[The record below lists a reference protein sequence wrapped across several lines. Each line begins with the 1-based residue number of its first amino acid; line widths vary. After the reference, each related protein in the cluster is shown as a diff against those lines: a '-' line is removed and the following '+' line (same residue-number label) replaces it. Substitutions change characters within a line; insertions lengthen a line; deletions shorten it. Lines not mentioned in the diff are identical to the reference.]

1 MSGLSG
7 VFRGRRELAVAL
19 NELLYI
25 KIDSSILQI
34 KQKRDRSII
43 KNVYVHLLIGTIYQ
57 KARLWVKLPHKELIN
72 FAKDQISLWFP
83 HETRNGSQCALFC
96 SEFAQGYRNYASCC
110 SDAKQTE
117 TRCCFRAVLST
128 NIAFSSLAV
137 SVLRCFLVP
146 QHTNHQS
153 AHRKHDE

>member
-43 KNVYVHLLIGTIYQ
+43 KNVYVHLLIGTVYQ
-57 KARLWVKLPHKELIN
+57 KARL
-72 FAKDQISLWFP
+72 
-83 HETRNGSQCALFC
+83 
-96 SEFAQGYRNYASCC
+96 
-110 SDAKQTE
+110 
-117 TRCCFRAVLST
+117 
-128 NIAFSSLAV
+128 
-137 SVLRCFLVP
+137 
-146 QHTNHQS
+146 
-153 AHRKHDE
+153 